1 MLFETFPK
9 LKLGLHF
16 GQNMSTLNKLIGYVD
31 LMVAVKFG
39 KNFRRIMTNKTVS
52 GNFDISNI
60 FLQRPFT
67 QHVSNIFTYSSFGHG
82 YLEYRKS
89 LTPFC

>member
-16 GQNMSTLNKLIGYVD
+16 GQNMSTLNEWI
-31 LMVAVKFG
+31 AVKFG
-39 KNFRRIMTNKTVS
+39 KNFRRTMTNKTMP

-60 FLQRPFT
+60 FPVAT
-67 QHVSNIFTYSSFGHG
+67 IYA
-82 YLEYRKS
+82 
-89 LTPFC
+89 